1 MGQFQRVIR
10 GCLSYCHRC
19 YKRGRLSF
27 ELELQAHSEE
37 ENERHS
43 EMLNTLNN
51 LRQIE
56 IMAPAELL

>member
-43 EMLNTLNN
+43 ENGKYFK
-51 LRQIE
+51 
-56 IMAPAELL
+56 